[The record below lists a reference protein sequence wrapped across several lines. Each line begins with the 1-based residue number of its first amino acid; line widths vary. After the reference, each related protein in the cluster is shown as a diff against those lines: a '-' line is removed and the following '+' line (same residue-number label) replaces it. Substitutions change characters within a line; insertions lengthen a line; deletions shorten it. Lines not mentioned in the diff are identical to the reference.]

1 MDTNPDSEIHNRKI
15 QKKNTGSSDFTKAKS
30 YKIGF
35 YEISYRYIYTLG
47 LDQIYV

>member
-35 YEISYRYIYTLG
+35 YEISYRSNICIGWNYG
-47 LDQIYV
+47 